1 MFTLLLVA
9 NGTFLV
15 AAAIEE
21 RESDELGCLR
31 EDMGEFFLLL
41 GFLEEDLC
49 RKGKF
54 RASC

>member
-31 EDMGEFFLLL
+31 EDMGEFFSS
-41 GFLEEDLC
+41 
-49 RKGKF
+49 F
-54 RASC
+54 RVSGGRSL